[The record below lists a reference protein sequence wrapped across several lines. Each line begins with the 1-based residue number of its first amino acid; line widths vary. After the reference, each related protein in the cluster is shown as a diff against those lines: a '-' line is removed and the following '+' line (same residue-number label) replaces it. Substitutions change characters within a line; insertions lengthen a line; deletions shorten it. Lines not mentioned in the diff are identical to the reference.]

1 MKTDILRPLVSTFDS
16 EIMSI
21 FIEAHF
27 WDKLHNEEFVTP
39 NEVLGIFHQRE
50 VLRIVRGRVMVF
62 VSAYNAFIGHLKGT
76 SMLYLDHLKILD
88 KKLRPGF
95 KKIPWSIRPVV
106 IDKFVQVGAGCII
119 YPGIHLKEGS
129 VVGGMSLVTRDLN
142 EWTIYKGVPA
152 KTFKPRNK
160 NARLLAARISP
171 VT

>member
-106 IDKFVQVGAGCII
+106 IDKFVQVSTRIRVLW
-119 YPGIHLKEGS
+119 LK
-129 VVGGMSLVTRDLN
+129 
-142 EWTIYKGVPA
+142 IKGYTQSDNCEHP
-152 KTFKPRNK
+152 
-160 NARLLAARISP
+160 
-171 VT
+171 